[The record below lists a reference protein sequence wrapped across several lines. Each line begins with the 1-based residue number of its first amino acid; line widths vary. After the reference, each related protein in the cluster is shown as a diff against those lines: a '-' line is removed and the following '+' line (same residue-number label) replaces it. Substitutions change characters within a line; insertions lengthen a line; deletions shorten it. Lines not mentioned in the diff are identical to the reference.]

1 MEKKRQFG
9 SILGIPFY
17 LDSSW
22 FLILGL
28 ITLANAS
35 EINGGILQGNSPWL
49 GWLLGFVMAL
59 LLFGS
64 VLLHELG
71 HSLVARSQGITV
83 NSITLFL
90 FGGVAS
96 IERESKTPLGAFS
109 VAIAGPLVSFALG
122 IIFFT
127 IGNLNEKSALL
138 NYLTNDLG
146 RINLFLGFFNLIP
159 GLPLDGGQVLK
170 ALVWKISGDR
180 FTGVRWAARS
190 GKFIGGLGLG
200 LGLLVVL
207 SLGDF
212 SGAWLALIGW
222 FVWRNADA
230 YDRLTDLQNS
240 LLTILAAEAMTRNFR
255 VIDANLTLKEFIDTY
270 MVKNPQQ
277 NCLYYA
283 ASEGRYRGLVRVETL
298 QAIERSEWDWLT
310 LKDIAQPLTEIP
322 SVTEKTPLFTV
333 VDLLEKNSFSD
344 HAVPLCDRILTVL
357 SPAGAVAGVIDRGDI
372 IKILALKHKL
382 PVPDTEIQRIKA
394 EGTYPSFLPLPT
406 LIKNLDPKE

>member
-28 ITLANAS
+28 VTLANAS
-35 EINGGILQGNSPWL
+35 AINGGILQGRSPWL

-96 IERESKTPLGAFS
+96 IERESKTPMGAFS

-122 IIFFT
+122 ILFFT
-127 IGNLNEKSALL
+127 LGNLNQKSALL
-138 NYLTNDLG
+138 SYLTDDLG

-170 ALVWKISGDR
+170 ALVWKVSGDR
-180 FTGVRWAARS
+180 VTGVRWAARS
-190 GKFIGGLGLG
+190 GKFIGGLGLC
-200 LGLLVVL
+200 LGLLVIL

-240 LLTILAAEAMTRNFR
+240 LLSILAAEVMTRNFR

-270 MVKNPQQ
+270 VVKNPQE

-298 QAIERSEWDWLT
+298 QKIERSEWDWLT

-322 SVTEKTPLFTV
+322 SVSEKTPLVTV

-344 HAVPLCDRILTVL
+344 HEAGLCDRILTVL

-372 IKILALKHKL
+372 IKVLALKHKL
-382 PVPDTEIQRIKA
+382 PIPDTEIQRIKA
-394 EGTYPSFLPLPT
+394 EGTYPPFLPLAT
-406 LIKNLDPKE
+406 LIKNLDPK

>member
-28 ITLANAS
+28 VTLVNAG
-35 EINGGILQGNSPWL
+35 EINGGVLQGNSPWL

-96 IERESKTPLGAFS
+96 IERESKTPM
-109 VAIAGPLVSFALG
+109 
-122 IIFFT
+122 
-127 IGNLNEKSALL
+127 GNLNQESALL
-138 NYLTNDLG
+138 SYLTDDLS

-170 ALVWKISGDR
+170 ALIWKISGDR

-190 GKFIGGLGLG
+190 GKFMGGLGLG
-200 LGLLVVL
+200 LGLLVIL
-207 SLGDF
+207 SFGDF

-230 YDRLTDLQNS
+230 YDRLMDLQDS
-240 LLTILAAEAMTRNFR
+240 LLSILAAEVMTRNFR

-270 MVKNPQQ
+270 MVKNPQE

-283 ASEGRYRGLVRVETL
+283 ASEGRYRGLVRLETL
-298 QAIERSEWDWLT
+298 QNIERSEWDWLT

-322 SVTEKTPLFTV
+322 SVSEKTPLVTV
-333 VDLLEKNSFSD
+333 VDLLEKNSFS
-344 HAVPLCDRILTVL
+344 DRILTVL

-372 IKILALKHKL
+372 IKVLALKHKI
-382 PVPDTEIQRIKA
+382 PIPDTEIQRIKT
-394 EGTYPSFLPLPT
+394 EGTYPPFLPLAT
-406 LIKNLDPKE
+406 LIKNLNPK

>member
-28 ITLANAS
+28 VTLANAS

-122 IIFFT
+122 IIFLS

-138 NYLTNDLG
+138 NYLTDDLG
-146 RINLFLGFFNLIP
+146 RINLFLGFYSNNFIK
-159 GLPLDGGQVLK
+159 K
-170 ALVWKISGDR
+170 AS
-180 FTGVRWAARS
+180 
-190 GKFIGGLGLG
+190 
-200 LGLLVVL
+200 
-207 SLGDF
+207 
-212 SGAWLALIGW
+212 
-222 FVWRNADA
+222 
-230 YDRLTDLQNS
+230 NS
-240 LLTILAAEAMTRNFR
+240 NI
-255 VIDANLTLKEFIDTY
+255 Y
-270 MVKNPQQ
+270 
-277 NCLYYA
+277 
-283 ASEGRYRGLVRVETL
+283 S
-298 QAIERSEWDWLT
+298 
-310 LKDIAQPLTEIP
+310 
-322 SVTEKTPLFTV
+322 
-333 VDLLEKNSFSD
+333 
-344 HAVPLCDRILTVL
+344 
-357 SPAGAVAGVIDRGDI
+357 
-372 IKILALKHKL
+372 
-382 PVPDTEIQRIKA
+382 
-394 EGTYPSFLPLPT
+394 
-406 LIKNLDPKE
+406 

>member
-28 ITLANAS
+28 VTLVNAG
-35 EINGGILQGNSPWL
+35 EINGGVLQGNSPWL

-96 IERESKTPLGAFS
+96 IERESKTPMGAFS

-122 IIFFT
+122 ILFFT
-127 IGNLNEKSALL
+127 LGNLNQESALL
-138 NYLTNDLG
+138 SYLTDDLS

-170 ALVWKISGDR
+170 ALIWKISGDR

-190 GKFIGGLGLG
+190 GKFMGGLGLG
-200 LGLLVVL
+200 LGLLVIL
-207 SLGDF
+207 SFGDF

-230 YDRLTDLQNS
+230 YDRLMDLQDS
-240 LLTILAAEAMTRNFR
+240 LLSILAAEVMTRNFR

-270 MVKNPQQ
+270 MVKNPQE

-283 ASEGRYRGLVRVETL
+283 ASEGRYRGLVRLETL
-298 QAIERSEWDWLT
+298 QNIERSEWDWLT

-322 SVTEKTPLFTV
+322 SVSEKTPLVTV
-333 VDLLEKNSFSD
+333 VDLLEKNSFS
-344 HAVPLCDRILTVL
+344 DRILTVL

-372 IKILALKHKL
+372 IKVLALKHKI
-382 PVPDTEIQRIKA
+382 PIPDTEIQRIKT
-394 EGTYPSFLPLPT
+394 EGTYPPFLPLAT
-406 LIKNLDPKE
+406 LIKNLNPK